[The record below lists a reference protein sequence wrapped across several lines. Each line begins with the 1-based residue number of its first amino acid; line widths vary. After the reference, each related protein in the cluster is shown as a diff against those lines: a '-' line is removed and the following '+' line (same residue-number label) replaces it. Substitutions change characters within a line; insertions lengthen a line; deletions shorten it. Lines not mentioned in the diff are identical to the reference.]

1 MATAPPPG
9 TARDIGMVQQAH
21 ADLLQHLV
29 DLGDDLDVG
38 APSRLPSWTKGHVLA
53 HVVNS
58 GDGHVG
64 LFDGAA
70 AGEVREQYPGGRE
83 QRSADIEAGAGRP
96 ADVQIASLREAC
108 AALEGRYAESDWE
121 GAGRGPLGE
130 IALVDLPFFRMR
142 EVAIHHVDLDIG
154 YEFADLPSVYVRL
167 ELRRMEMMWQ
177 ARQPMGLTP
186 LPPAALELAPPARVA
201 WLMGRIEVPGLK
213 PANVW

>member
-1 MATAPPPG
+1 M
-9 TARDIGMVQQAH
+9 
-21 ADLLQHLV
+21 
-29 DLGDDLDVG
+29 
-38 APSRLPSWTKGHVLA
+38 
-53 HVVNS
+53 
-58 GDGHVG
+58 
-64 LFDGAA
+64 
-70 AGEVREQYPGGRE
+70 
-83 QRSADIEAGAGRP
+83 
-96 ADVQIASLREAC
+96 QIALLREAC
-108 AALEGRYAESDWE
+108 AVLEGRYAESDWD

-130 IALVDLPFFRMR
+130 IPLVDLPFFRMR